1 MILLSAGSQWSTI
14 VLIGGHQR
22 EMSKWLFNKDYRLDS
37 CFMFYAS
44 AIRICRVE
52 QNKKNPTH
60 LEALALVN
68 SNFTIERN
76 FNKSRWFASIF
87 LLFFLHTKY
96 AVSHFIPIWIAC
108 SADKPSPKWPGA
120 HPTSLKAHQAFT
132 VQRLIIQN
140 AGRLHA
146 LLHLSTCVLSRMV
159 AQFSWIEREEPFTQ
173 FPLVRQSTSANNCG
187 WTPSAYVCVC
197 STYCPLSAFVDE
209 WKIAFPLPT
218 HQNPCAALRWKGFIL
233 IRLPVPQNKSPTAD
247 SKLRMLASRRIGF
260 ITARWTY
267 IAHE

>member
-52 QNKKNPTH
+52 QKKRNPTH
-60 LEALALVN
+60 LEALVLVN

-108 SADKPSPKWPGA
+108 SADKPSPKWLGA

-159 AQFSWIEREEPFTQ
+159 AQFSWIERKEPFTQ

-197 STYCPLSAFVDE
+197 VPHTVRSPHLSMNEKSLFHSPRIKTHVRLSAEKGSYSYAYPYLKTNRPPLIANFECSLHDE
-209 WKIAFPLPT
+209 
-218 HQNPCAALRWKGFIL
+218 
-233 IRLPVPQNKSPTAD
+233 
-247 SKLRMLASRRIGF
+247 
-260 ITARWTY
+260 
-267 IAHE
+267 